1 MLNKG
6 LFFIFATRVRGMFC
20 KNLLQTG
27 REVLSY
33 SDGLKIADICD
44 IIPAGS
50 YMIADSSHMITDNS
64 NMRYDSSYMIVI
76 GSYMTADTS

>member
-33 SDGLKIADICD
+33 SDGLKIADSCD